1 MGTRSNILT
10 DQTARDD
17 FRQGVTELKAESTGL
32 ETGDVSEILHP
43 AGVASQPL
51 STWDLFVLWH
61 AMAMNQR
68 QGGGRNAAHSGPAF
82 LPWHRWFLLLLEFQF
97 QRILGQP
104 DFALP
109 YWDWAADGEQAPQDQ
124 PTQNLWTHN
133 WIGGDGNSARNVTN
147 GPFTVANGFRVVI
160 RGDRFGRIWASRRA
174 LQRELATDIATLP
187 DKSDVA
193 NAMAQSA
200 YDSTPWNA
208 GETGGFRNRLEGWAR
223 LDQTGTR
230 NPPNL
235 HNRVHVWIGGDMGPA
250 TSPNDPA
257 FFLNHCNVDRLW
269 AGWQDDNPGAPYV
282 PPGTSPVNDT
292 LFRHRRNDP
301 AFSALTNFEP
311 LNSQFLDVSQYYDY
325 DSLVP

>member
-17 FRQGVTELKAESTGL
+17 FRDGVIALKTEDTGTA
-32 ETGDVSEILHP
+32 TGDIAAILHP
-43 AGVASQPL
+43 NGVASQPL

-68 QGGGRNAAHSGPAF
+68 RAGRNAAHSGPSF
-82 LPWHRWFLLLLEFQF
+82 LPWHRWYLLFLEFQF
-97 QRILGQP
+97 QRVLGKP

-109 YWDWAADGEQAPQDQ
+109 YWDWAADGELLTQDQ
-124 PTQNLWTHN
+124 PNQPLWSAN
-133 WIGGDGNSARNVTN
+133 WIGGDGNNADNVTT
-147 GPFTVANGFRVVI
+147 GPFTSGNGFRVVI
-160 RGDRFGRIWASRRA
+160 RGDNIGRIWATRRP
-174 LQRELATDIATLP
+174 LQRSLGTDIASLP
-187 DKSDVA
+187 DKNDVA
-193 NAMAQSA
+193 NAMAQTA
-200 YDSTPWNA
+200 YDASPWNSDWDTA
-208 GETGGFRNRLEGWAR
+208 EFRNRLEGWAR
-223 LDQTGTR
+223 LDQTGLR

-250 TSPNDPA
+250 TSPNDPV

-269 AGWQDDNPGAPYV
+269 AAWQIDNSGTPYL
-282 PPGTSPVNDT
+282 PSGTSAANDP

-311 LNSQFLDVSQYYDY
+311 LNSQLLDVSQFYDY
-325 DSLVP
+325 DSLAP